1 MSPLTEPP
9 SDSYLIPPLQ
19 IVTEHQAELPVVIQQ
34 PPTGYLFAFGKV
46 HVAKLPSQFVPPSL
60 PSPTQVCFLCLHL
73 YFCSC
78 PANRFIS
85 AILLD
90 SL

>member
-1 MSPLTEPP
+1 MLYNVGLVSAIQQCELATSIHMSPLTEPP

-46 HVAKLPSQFVPPSL
+46 HVAKLPSQFVPPSF
-60 PSPTQVCFLCLHL
+60 PSFVHKLDCF
-73 YFCSC
+73 
-78 PANRFIS
+78 
-85 AILLD
+85 
-90 SL
+90 